1 MADDAEM
8 EMSKETG
15 EEKKMEKGRVETME
29 ELKLKMEEGRA
40 EVMEELKEA
49 EVEWVQV

>member
-1 MADDAEM
+1 M

-15 EEKKMEKGRVETME
+15 EERKMEKMRVETME

-40 EVMEELKEA
+40 EVMEELKLKMEA

>member
-1 MADDAEM
+1 M
-8 EMSKETG
+8 EMGKETG
-15 EEKKMEKGRVETME
+15 EEKMEKGRVETME